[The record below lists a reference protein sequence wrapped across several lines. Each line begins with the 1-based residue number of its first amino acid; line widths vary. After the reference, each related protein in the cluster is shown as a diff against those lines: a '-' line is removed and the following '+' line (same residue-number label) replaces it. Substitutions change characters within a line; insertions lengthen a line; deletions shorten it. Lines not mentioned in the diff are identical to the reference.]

1 MSSIL
6 EVISNFGVPITGIA
20 IAALASLVTNL
31 FVDEK
36 SKKKA
41 KAKDKL
47 LKLLEEN
54 FEKGR
59 VLDLE
64 LIGHIKQSVE
74 REFSVEISVTHL
86 LQDILLRLNEASKNS
101 DQEEIDDLNIKL
113 KELIHQENKEAPFEN
128 LPEEERRLLKGL
140 DDAIKHNDESSIQ
153 FHFDELNS
161 VLSVRNAEHSR
172 ATKLNKWSVPLA
184 VVGLTLTIIFGVVG
198 MQSGV
203 KDDDIKKT
211 VKSAI
216 ESELKAANKRI
227 ESDAERRAPHP
238 ER

>member
-1 MSSIL
+1 MEML
-6 EVISNFGVPITGIA
+6 SNLGTPIVGIA

-31 FVDEK
+31 LFDEK
-36 SKKKA
+36 SKKKS

-47 LKLLEEN
+47 LNLLQEN
-54 FEKGR
+54 LEKGR

-74 REFSVEISVTHL
+74 REFGVEIAVTHL
-86 LQDILLRLNEASKNS
+86 LQDILLKLNEASKDS
-101 DQEEIDDLNIKL
+101 DHEKIDALNIKL
-113 KELIHQENKEAPFEN
+113 KELINQENKAAPFEN

-184 VVGLTLTIIFGVVG
+184 VVGLTLTIIFGVIG
-198 MQSGV
+198 MNNGV
-203 KDDDIKKT
+203 NDDDIKKT
-211 VKSAI
+211 IKSTI
-216 ESELKAANKRI
+216 ESELKAANNANAA
-227 ESDAERRAPHP
+227 DAKSRAAD
-238 ER
+238 